1 MHYTNF
7 IEPFSDADMVYD
19 INKHRYILTPQFCRD
34 RGIDL
39 DIIIHK
45 DLFPDPQKAI
55 EIVLDRISLLVY
67 TNIYN
72 YGRQKRHKEFLLACH
87 PDLRDIIKEALFER
101 LNYVTSSEDLSVRS
115 GALVSQGVRIETR
128 DLVPSIVEEMLLR
141 PTGLL
146 HRGEY
151 EFMINENLN
160 Y

>member
-1 MHYTNF
+1 
-7 IEPFSDADMVYD
+7 MVYNFD
-19 INKHRYILTPQFCRD
+19 KHRYILTPQFCRD

-39 DIIIHK
+39 DVILNK
-45 DLFPDPQKAI
+45 DLFPDSQNAI
-55 EIVLDRISLLVY
+55 DIVLDRISLLVY

-72 YGRQKRHKEFLLACH
+72 YGRQKRYKEFLLACH
-87 PDLRDIIKEALFER
+87 PEIRDVIKEAMFER
-101 LNYVTSSEDLSVRS
+101 LNYVTSSEDLSVKS
-115 GALVSQGVRIETR
+115 GALVSQGVRVETR

-151 EFMINENLN
+151 DFQIIEDLV